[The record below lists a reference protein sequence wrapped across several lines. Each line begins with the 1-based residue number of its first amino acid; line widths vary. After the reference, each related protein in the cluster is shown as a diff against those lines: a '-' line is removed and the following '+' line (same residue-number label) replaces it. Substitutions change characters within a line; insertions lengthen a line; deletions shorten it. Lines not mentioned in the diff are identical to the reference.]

1 MELFNYIW
9 IIPSSTFIEH
19 FTGELGV
26 ISAFKQ
32 EMEFFIMDSVG
43 TKPVAMD
50 FLFCPWESHMDIDRR
65 MKGKALP

>member
-1 MELFNYIW
+1 MELFNYMW
-9 IIPSSTFIEH
+9 IILSSTFIEH
-19 FTGELGV
+19 FAGELGV

-50 FLFCPWESHMDIDRR
+50 FLFSPWESYMVIYCRV
-65 MKGKALP
+65 KGKTLP